1 MKRLALCCLLLVLP
15 SMHAA
20 AADELQPFTV
30 RYAWTLKGLSAGT
43 STVTLKRL
51 TGDRWSY
58 SSRSVARG
66 LFRLIASGDITQ
78 DSTMR
83 VIGTQVLPERY
94 RGDDGT
100 GSTGRDVQLDF
111 DWQALRARGIYED
124 TAVDIAIE
132 PGVHDDMSVQ
142 IALILALNKG
152 TPPTGF
158 KLVDRNLFKEYTYS
172 TAGTA
177 QLDTPLGRQQAVLF
191 RSQRIGSK
199 SSTLY
204 WCAPALGFLPIKVER
219 HDANNKVEWAMN
231 MEALTRP

>member
-1 MKRLALCCLLLVLP
+1 MKRLALLCLLMVLP
-15 SMHAA
+15 AA
-20 AADELQPFTV
+20 AEDLQPFTV
-30 RYAWTLKGLSAGT
+30 RYAWTLKGIHAGT

-51 TGDRWSY
+51 DGERWSY
-58 SSRSVARG
+58 ASRSVARG
-66 LFRLIASGDITQ
+66 VFRLIASGDITQ

-83 VIGTQVLPERY
+83 VTGTQVLPERY

-100 GSTGRDVQLDF
+100 RSTVRDVQLDF
-111 DWQALRARGIYED
+111 DWQAKRARGVYED
-124 TAVDIAIE
+124 TPVDIGIE

-142 IALILALNKG
+142 IALILSLMKG
-152 TPPTGF
+152 APPTGF
-158 KLVDRNLFKEYTYS
+158 KLVDRNVFKEYTYS

-177 QLDTPLGRQQAVLF
+177 ELDTPLGRQHALLF

-219 HDANNKVEWAMN
+219 HDGNDKVEWAMN
-231 MEALTRP
+231 IEALTRP

>member
-51 TGDRWSY
+51 AGDRWSY

-100 GSTGRDVQLDF
+100 GATGRDVQLDF

-219 HDANNKVEWAMN
+219 HDANDKVEWAMN

>member
-1 MKRLALCCLLLVLP
+1 MRLVAMLCLLAVLP
-15 SMHAA
+15 AA
-20 AADELQPFTV
+20 AEDLQPFTV

-51 TGDRWSY
+51 AGDRWSY

-111 DWQALRARGIYED
+111 DWQTQRARGIYED

-142 IALILALNKG
+142 IALILALNKS

-219 HDANNKVEWAMN
+219 HDANDKVEWAMN

>member
-58 SSRSVARG
+58 ASRSVARG

-83 VIGTQVLPERY
+83 VIGTQVLPERSGHGLY
-94 RGDDGT
+94 FCWGNIFYPPEHCS
-100 GSTGRDVQLDF
+100 GSLAWELFWG
-111 DWQALRARGIYED
+111 
-124 TAVDIAIE
+124 
-132 PGVHDDMSVQ
+132 PGSADRSAKSWVKK
-142 IALILALNKG
+142 ILVELCG
-152 TPPTGF
+152 M
-158 KLVDRNLFKEYTYS
+158 
-172 TAGTA
+172 
-177 QLDTPLGRQQAVLF
+177 
-191 RSQRIGSK
+191 RS
-199 SSTLY
+199 
-204 WCAPALGFLPIKVER
+204 LPSG
-219 HDANNKVEWAMN
+219 
-231 MEALTRP
+231 